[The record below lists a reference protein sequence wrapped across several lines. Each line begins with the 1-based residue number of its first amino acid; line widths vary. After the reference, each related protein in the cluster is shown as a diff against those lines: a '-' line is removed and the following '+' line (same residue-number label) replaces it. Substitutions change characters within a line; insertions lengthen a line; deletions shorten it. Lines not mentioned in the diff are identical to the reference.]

1 MKLNKK
7 LLLDIAVLVF
17 FFSAFMDFGLWLIRG
32 YEVPAWTLATM
43 SLCFGVVLYGLNHY
57 FHWN

>member
-17 FFSAFMDFGLWLIRG
+17 FFSAFMDFGLWLVNN
-32 YEVPAWTLATM
+32 YQVPAWTIAAL
-43 SLCFGVVLYGLNHY
+43 SLCFGITLWGFNHY